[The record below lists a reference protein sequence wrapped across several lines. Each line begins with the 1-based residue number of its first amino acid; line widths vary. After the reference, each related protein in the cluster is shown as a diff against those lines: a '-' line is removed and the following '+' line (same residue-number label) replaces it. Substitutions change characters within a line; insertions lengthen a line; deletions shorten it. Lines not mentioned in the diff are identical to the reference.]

1 MCFVVVVVA
10 AVSMTAMDE
19 QNLNDDSQATQVQV
33 PPSTMF
39 QCDNNFIKI
48 SQ

>member
-1 MCFVVVVVA
+1 MCFVVVVA
-10 AVSMTAMDE
+10 AVSMTTMDE
-19 QNLNDDSQATQVQV
+19 QILSDDSQATHVQV

-48 SQ
+48 SK

>member
-10 AVSMTAMDE
+10 AVSIIAMDE
-19 QNLNDDSQATQVQV
+19 QNLSDDSQATHVQV

-39 QCDNNFIKI
+39 QYDNNFMKI
-48 SQ
+48 